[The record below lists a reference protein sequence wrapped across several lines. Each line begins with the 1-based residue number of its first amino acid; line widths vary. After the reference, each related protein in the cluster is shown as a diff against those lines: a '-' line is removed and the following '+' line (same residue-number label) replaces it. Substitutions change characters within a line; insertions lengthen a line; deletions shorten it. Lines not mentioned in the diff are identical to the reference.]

1 MSISSALVAGVS
13 GLASNSTALAV
24 ISDNIANSNTF
35 AYKKTR
41 TDFSTLV
48 TKSSGSSAYS
58 AGGVKAVAKN
68 LINDQGLL
76 EATGGSTD
84 LGISGNGFF
93 VVTDTPIN
101 TGTTSNVL
109 FTRAGSFSPDESGFL
124 QNSAGLF
131 LQGWPIDVNGNFT
144 PNPSDLSLLEPVRV
158 DQLGGTAEASTTLKL
173 DANLQSSTP
182 ISAAEATYNVATNNM
197 ASGAVTPDF
206 TISTQVFDSQGA
218 IRSINLA
225 VLKSSAAPNQWHTE
239 LYATPATNVTGPDGQ
254 ILTGTLAFRTDG
266 TLDTAATTPG
276 FVNPVSIPWAASLGV
291 TSPQVVDIDLGSGS
305 GAGGITQFDS
315 VSSLISSQVNG
326 AVFGNLSGVN
336 VQENGRV
343 VAIFDN
349 GIQREIYQLPLATF
363 INSNGLE
370 RQNGNAYSI
379 TIESGTYSLK
389 QPGISGAGLLAS
401 GTLEASTVDLAEE
414 FTGLIRTQR
423 AYSASTRII
432 TTADEMLDELI
443 RTKR

>member
-13 GLASNSTALAV
+13 GLAANSTALGV

-35 AYKKTR
+35 GYKKTR
-41 TDFSTLV
+41 SDFSTLV
-48 TKSSGSSAYS
+48 TKTSGSSSYS
-58 AGGVKAVAKN
+58 AGGVKAIARS

-76 EATGGSTD
+76 ESTGGSTD

-93 VVTDTPIN
+93 VVTETPVS
-101 TGTTSNVL
+101 TGSTSSVL
-109 FTRAGSFSPDESGFL
+109 FTRAGSFTPDESGFL
-124 QNSAGLF
+124 QNTAGLF
-131 LQGWPIDVNGNFT
+131 LQGWPIDSNGNFT
-144 PNPSDLSLLEPVRV
+144 PNPSDLTLLEPVRV
-158 DQLGGTAEASTTLKL
+158 DQLGGTAEASTNLKL

-182 ISAAEATYNVATNNM
+182 ISAQEATYNVATNNM

-218 IRSINLA
+218 IRTLNLSF
-225 VLKSSAAPNQWHTE
+225 LKSSAAPNEWHTE
-239 LYATPATNVTGPDGQ
+239 LHATPAANVTGTDGQ
-254 ILTGTLAFRTDG
+254 IVTGTMAFNTDG
-266 TLDTAATTPG
+266 TLDTASTTAA
-276 FVNPVSIPWAASLGV
+276 FLNPVSIPWVASLGI
-291 TSPQVVDIDLGSGS
+291 TTPQTVDLDIGSGA

-315 VSSLISSQVNG
+315 VSSLIASQVNG

-363 INSNGLE
+363 INADGLE

-389 QPGISGAGLLAS
+389 EPGVSGAGLLAS

-423 AYSASTRII
+423 AYSASTKII
-432 TTADEMLDELI
+432 TTADDMLEELI
-443 RTKR
+443 LTKR

>member
-13 GLASNSTALAV
+13 GLAANSTALGV

-35 AYKKTR
+35 GYKKTR
-41 TDFSTLV
+41 SDFSTLV
-48 TKSSGSSAYS
+48 TKTSGASAYS
-58 AGGVKAVAKN
+58 AGGVKAIARS

-76 EATGGSTD
+76 EATGGQTD

-93 VVTDTPIN
+93 VVTETPIS
-101 TGTTSNVL
+101 TGTTSSVM
-109 FTRAGSFSPDESGFL
+109 FTRAGSFTPDESGFL

-131 LQGWPIDVNGNFT
+131 LQGWPIDSNGNFT
-144 PNPSDLSLLEPVRV
+144 PNPSDLTLLEPVRV
-158 DQLGGTAEASTTLKL
+158 DQLGGTAEASTSLKI

-182 ISAAEATYNVATNNM
+182 VSAAEATYDPTTNNM

-206 TISTQVFDSQGA
+206 TISTQVFDSQGS
-218 IRSINLA
+218 IRTLNIA
-225 VLKSSAAPNQWHTE
+225 FLKSSAAPNQWHTE
-239 LYATPATNVTGPDGQ
+239 LYATPASDVTGTDGQ
-254 ILTGTLAFRTDG
+254 IVTGTMAFQTDG
-266 TLDTAATTPG
+266 TLDTSATTAG
-276 FVNPVSIPWAASLGV
+276 FLNPVNIPWVPGLGV
-291 TSPQVVDIDLGSGS
+291 TTPQVVNLDIGSGA

-336 VQENGRV
+336 VRDDGRV

-363 INSNGLE
+363 INADGLE

-379 TIESGTYSLK
+379 TIESGTFSLK
-389 QPGISGAGLLAS
+389 QPGVSGAGLIAS

-423 AYSASTRII
+423 AYSASTKII
-432 TTADEMLDELI
+432 TTADDMLEELI